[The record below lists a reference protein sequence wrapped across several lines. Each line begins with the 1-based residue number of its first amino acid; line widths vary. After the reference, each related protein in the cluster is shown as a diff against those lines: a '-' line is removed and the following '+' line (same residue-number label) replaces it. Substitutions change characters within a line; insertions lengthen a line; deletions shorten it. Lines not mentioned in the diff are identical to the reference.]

1 MVSRSA
7 FDLVSENLEDL
18 ICFARQPD
26 QVSLIPLCAMPQKLQ
41 RKYGLARVRVEDFPE
56 ASAGR
61 MVLACL
67 DGLPLDPSSESL
79 LKPLIEILDRLG
91 AGENEDAISLAS

>member
-1 MVSRSA
+1 
-7 FDLVSENLEDL
+7 
-18 ICFARQPD
+18 
-26 QVSLIPLCAMPQKLQ
+26 MPQKL
-41 RKYGLARVRVEDFPE
+41 AEVRLGVGTVEDFPD

-79 LKPLIEILDRLG
+79 LKPCSLGSLI
-91 AGENEDAISLAS
+91 ASG